1 MAQVRVDPMKPLTE
15 LEKIIAQ
22 VEAAKDVDREARQLS
37 KMWEG
42 IGARFDEA
50 LLAATADVL
59 DQDSVANPRY
69 IGLGIDPGKFA
80 QAGETARKVAELLN
94 PIADVSWTKEQVEEL
109 LVGVRFFLISQFYE
123 GEAIDRAQSAVEKA
137 GTLTKTRV
145 TAGTRGVAPVV
156 EGRPAVVEVWLE
168 DGSERVSSQKGNSE
182 NSPGNILK
190 SVTGWLERRDI
201 EVTDEMK
208 DQIAKSI
215 KQCVIDGQ
223 AEVAIGDF
231 AVIRHA

>member
-50 LLAATADVL
+50 LLAATNEAG
-59 DQDSVANPRY
+59 NPRY
-69 IGLGIDPGKFA
+69 VGLDIDPGKFA

-168 DGSERVSSQKGNSE
+168 DGSERVSRQKGNSE

-215 KQCVIDGQ
+215 QQSVVDGVP
-223 AEVAIGDF
+223 EVAIGDF

>member
-50 LLAATADVL
+50 LLAVT
-59 DQDSVANPRY
+59 SEGGNPRY
-69 IGLGIDPGKFA
+69 VGLDIDPGKFA

-168 DGSERVSSQKGNSE
+168 DGSERVSRQKGNSE

-190 SVTGWLERRDI
+190 SVTGWLERRNI

-215 KQCVIDGQ
+215 QQSVVDGVP
-223 AEVAIGDF
+223 EVAIGDF